1 MTELTK
7 RIEAMEGAL
16 IRLRSAERLWGEDKL
31 PKELLDKLIEADRYI
46 SSIKNTAS
54 DLVYAKVLPDRR

>member
-54 DLVYAKVLPDRR
+54 DFVYARILTDKR